1 MAAGKSGGSAG
12 KAIFL
17 EGTFVAPPQGEG
29 VEAGVVVVVGG
40 TFATPGVPRAV
51 ILSCV
56 LQVGLGPRGSG
67 RSMAGQGN
75 APRARR
81 VRVRPGRGLGQAGAR
96 RAEARGGLRPRKAWT
111 GLPISLF
118 LMIYLF
124 FFPPMAALAGES
136 RLLHSGLA
144 PRSWKVSDGEAWW
157 ESADPGRQG
166 RGRELS
172 FPGLP
177 GWKHPRLAAAP
188 GVQVRP
194 ESLRRCVW

>member
-1 MAAGKSGGSAG
+1 MGRGRWRRARAAAARGRLFFWKVRSWLPLRGRVLRRGWWWGWWVGHSRPRGS
-12 KAIFL
+12 
-17 EGTFVAPPQGEG
+17 
-29 VEAGVVVVVGG
+29 
-40 TFATPGVPRAV
+40 PGAV

-118 LMIYLF
+118 LLTYL

-144 PRSWKVSDGEAWW
+144 PRSWKVSDREAWW

-166 RGRELS
+166 RGEGVVVSRPPWLEAPQAGRC
-172 FPGLP
+172 PG
-177 GWKHPRLAAAP
+177 GA
-188 GVQVRP
+188 G
-194 ESLRRCVW
+194 